1 MKNKQKKTNPTYS
14 VGYKKFLAK
23 KRGTTA
29 LVIFLQLFIIIA
41 FVLLWEILAT
51 KGIIDSFIFSSPSRI
66 IRTIKSFSA
75 SELWLHVS
83 TTLYETLLGFLIAT
97 LLGTI
102 IAVLLW
108 FSKTARRVLEPYLVV
123 LNSLPKI
130 ALGPMLII
138 WFGVGSKSIVAMCVL
153 ICIILTTISMLN
165 AFCSIEEEKIT
176 LMKSMGANKMQI
188 LFKLVLPASI
198 PPFLSVLKVNVGMSM
213 VGSIMGEYISS
224 KAGLGYLI
232 IYGGQV
238 FDLDLVMASTVIL
251 CFLAALMYFAVA
263 LLEKLATRKQKRK

>member
-1 MKNKQKKTNPTYS
+1 MKNKQKITKPAYS

-23 KRGTTA
+23 KKGTTA
-29 LVIFLQLFIIIA
+29 LVIFLQFFIIIA
-41 FVLLWEILAT
+41 FVALWELLAN

-66 IRTIKSFSA
+66 VKTIKSFSP
-75 SELWLHVS
+75 SELWLHIS
-83 TTLYETLLGFLIAT
+83 TTLFETLLGFLIAT
-97 LLGTI
+97 GLGTF

-138 WFGVGSKSIVAMCVL
+138 WFGVGSKSIIAMCVL

-176 LMKSMGANKMQI
+176 LMKSMGANKLQI